1 LSGTHTRVETV
12 VERRPQV
19 THPIL
24 AAAAV
29 IDEALKGV
37 ADTNPTF
44 MPTTAKAEAL
54 RELVRIE
61 SRVAELRM
69 RILADSADLAA
80 ETGARDAAGWFADAT
95 RTRFEDARA
104 DLRLATALDRRWGTV
119 GAAVREGR
127 VNTDQA
133 RVIVRAL
140 DDLPEAV
147 PGEVLDR
154 AETALID
161 HALRF
166 SPKQL
171 ARIGRHILA
180 VVAPDLVDE
189 AEGKRLAELE
199 AEGRRRTRLTLRRL
213 GDGTTRLSARLP
225 DTVAT
230 RLAIYLEAYSNP
242 RRDHNISADISADQ
256 SADAADAT
264 TGLDPV
270 ARLPYPR
277 RLGEAFCQLLEA
289 LDPKRLPV
297 HGGDA
302 TTMIITIPFET
313 LTSQLGVAEI
323 LGAGTIP
330 SDPHTGPCAG
340 ETITAAQARRLACN
354 AQLIPAVLGGD
365 SEILDLGRAQR
376 RFGPPQRRALLLR
389 DRTCRAEGCD
399 IPGTW
404 AEAHHWILWLDG
416 GFTDLDDGVL
426 LCSHHHHRAHDPDY
440 LVERLANGDVRFT
453 RRT

>member
-1 LSGTHTRVETV
+1 MSGTGVRVETV

-24 AAAAV
+24 TATSLM
-29 IDEALKGV
+29 DEALKAV

-44 MPTTAKAEAL
+44 MQTSDKAEAL
-54 RELVRIE
+54 KELVRIE

-69 RILADSADLAA
+69 RILADADDLAA
-80 ETGARDAAGWFADAT
+80 ESGARDAAGWLTDAAH
-95 RTRFEDARA
+95 TRFEDARA
-104 DLRLATALDRRWGTV
+104 DLRLATALDRRWHALA
-119 GAAVREGR
+119 AAVRQGR
-127 VNTDQA
+127 VHTDQA
-133 RVIVRAL
+133 RVIVRCL
-140 DDLPEAV
+140 EDLPDAV
-147 PGEVLDR
+147 PAEVLDR
-154 AETALID
+154 AEAALID
-161 HALRF
+161 HASRF

-171 ARIGRHILA
+171 ARIGRHILT
-180 VVAPDLVDE
+180 VVAPGLVDE
-189 AEGKRLAELE
+189 AEGKRLAALE
-199 AEGRRRTRLTLRRL
+199 AEARRRTRLVLRRL
-213 GDGTTRLSARLP
+213 SDGTTRLSARLP

-242 RRDHNISADISADQ
+242 RRGHDLTED
-256 SADAADAT
+256 ADAT
-264 TGLDPV
+264 SGLDPV

-277 RLGEAFCQLLEA
+277 RLGEAFCQLMEA

-313 LTSQLGVAEI
+313 LTSELGAAEI

-330 SDPHTGPCAG
+330 IDPHADPCAG

-354 AQLIPAVLGGD
+354 AKLIPAVLGAD
-365 SEILDLGRAQR
+365 SEILDLGRFQR
-376 RFGPPQRRALLLR
+376 LFNPPQRRAMVLR

-404 AEAHHWILWLDG
+404 AEAHHWISWLDG
-416 GFTDLDDGVL
+416 GFTNLDDGVL

-440 LVERLANGDVRFT
+440 LVERLANGDVRFS